1 MREETAVEGAPR
13 APVSPGN
20 VNFVEIYLSR
30 DVYNRTGGHE
40 FQTPCFYL
48 ELAALPRLEQM
59 QSVRML
65 KQRAIWVREKCFD
78 RIEVIIEMHEE
89 TLRRLY
95 AGFDPE
101 LLYNGLYSPRRQPTL
116 DELALDTEFEVE
128 SLRLKALLS
137 QLPPPP
143 KYCLSPRRS
152 PAAATGWAKPGVPH
166 PEMQQ
171 MAQAGTFSF
180 QVSVNGFLHVDSF
193 KVPEQEGTSILSSRR
208 WGKP

>member
-1 MREETAVEGAPR
+1 
-13 APVSPGN
+13 
-20 VNFVEIYLSR
+20 
-30 DVYNRTGGHE
+30 
-40 FQTPCFYL
+40 
-48 ELAALPRLEQM
+48 M

-65 KQRAIWVREKCFD
+65 KQRVIWMREKGFD

-101 LLYNGLYSPRRQPTL
+101 LLCNGLYSPRRQPTL
-116 DELALDTEFEVE
+116 DELALDMEFEVE
-128 SLRLKALLS
+128 SLKLKVLLS

-143 KYCLSPRRS
+143 QYYLSPRRS

-171 MAQAGTFSF
+171 MAQEGIFPF
-180 QVSVNGFLHVDSF
+180 QVGVNGFLHVDSF
-193 KVPEQEGTSILSSRR
+193 KVPEQEGTSYIVKQTS
-208 WGKP
+208 G